1 MSDTPIQSQ
10 AGIEGQPL
18 LPVRRLHNFIYCP
31 RLFYF
36 QWVENIFQENADT
49 AAGAHLHR
57 NVDKPSKV
65 QDTKELDLP
74 EGAKLRSLQLQSET
88 LGLIGVVDIIEGTAD
103 GAEIIDYKKGS
114 ARRDS
119 EGERVAKEPDALQI
133 AAHAMLLKEHGIN
146 AVRGAI
152 YYAADKRRVP
162 VEFSEELFSKV
173 RKSVEEARAVASSGQ
188 CPPPLKNDARCLY
201 CSAYPICLPNES
213 LWWAKRRKETDGE
226 GQLLFGFS
234 GQTSDHVRDK
244 ILEAL
249 EFAAESGQKEA
260 PTLEPPR
267 PGGDDSEVLV
277 VQTPGAQIGQRGD
290 QLIVSLKG
298 EDVRKIP
305 GQQVRSI
312 YCFGAVQVTAQAVET
327 CLELGI
333 DVSYFSPAGRF
344 LGLLRGLPASG
355 VDARRG
361 QYRLFELPGVRLQ
374 LAREVIRAK
383 IHNQR
388 VMLMRNGDVPDR
400 VAQLM
405 AGFRDATESARD
417 LTALLGIEG
426 SAAALYFE
434 QFESMLKKRDD
445 WKFDWR
451 GRNRRPPR
459 DPVNALLSFGYSL
472 LSKELTGVCHA
483 VGLDPFLGFMHQ
495 PRYGRP
501 ALALDLMEEFRPLI
515 ADSVAIS
522 LINRGELGPEDF
534 MRNASGTF
542 LTDQGRKPF
551 WEAWFRRLDT
561 EVSHP
566 EFSYKMAYRRMLEVQ
581 GRQLWRFV
589 RGEAL
594 TYHGFITR

>member
-1 MSDTPIQSQ
+1 MSDLPVQTQGGP
-10 AGIEGQPL
+10 EPQPP

-49 AAGAHLHR
+49 VAGSHLHR
-57 NVDKPSKV
+57 NVDKPSKI
-65 QDTKELDLP
+65 QDPKELDLP

-88 LGLIGVVDIIEGTAD
+88 LGLIGVVDIIEGTSD

-119 EGERVAKEPDALQI
+119 EGDRVAKEPDAMQV

-173 RKSVEEARAVASSGQ
+173 RKAIEEARAVAASGH

-213 LWWAKRRKETDGE
+213 LWWSKRRKPAELE
-226 GQLLFGFS
+226 A
-234 GQTSDHVRDK
+234 QTQFEFIAQADDSVRDK

-249 EFAAESGQKEA
+249 DFAAESTDKE
-260 PTLEPPR
+260 PTLQPPR
-267 PGGDDSEVLV
+267 PGGDDGEVLV

-290 QLIVSLKG
+290 ELLVSVKG
-298 EDVRKIP
+298 EDVRKLP
-305 GQQVRSI
+305 GQQVRTI
-312 YCFGAVQVTAQAVET
+312 YCYGAVQMTAQAVST

-400 VAQLM
+400 VTNLM
-405 AGFRDATESARD
+405 ASFRDSTESARD
-417 LTALLGIEG
+417 LTALMGIEG

-434 QFESMLKKRDD
+434 QFESMLKQRAD

-459 DPVNALLSFGYSL
+459 DPLNALLSLGYS
-472 LSKELTGVCHA
+472 
-483 VGLDPFLGFMHQ
+483 M
-495 PRYGRP
+495 
-501 ALALDLMEEFRPLI
+501 LA
-515 ADSVAIS
+515 
-522 LINRGELGPEDF
+522 
-534 MRNASGTF
+534 
-542 LTDQGRKPF
+542 K
-551 WEAWFRRLDT
+551 
-561 EVSHP
+561 
-566 EFSYKMAYRRMLEVQ
+566 
-581 GRQLWRFV
+581 
-589 RGEAL
+589 
-594 TYHGFITR
+594 

>member
-1 MSDTPIQSQ
+1 MSDAPVQTQ
-10 AGIEGQPL
+10 AGLEAQPP

-49 AAGAHLHR
+49 VAGSHAHR
-57 NVDKPSKV
+57 NVDAPSRLE
-65 QDTKELDLP
+65 DPKELGLP
-74 EGAKLRSLQLQSET
+74 EGAKIRSLRLESET
-88 LGLIGVVDIIEGTAD
+88 LGLIGVVDIVEGGPD

-114 ARRDS
+114 ARRNA
-119 EGERVAKEPDALQI
+119 EGEREAKESDAIQV
-133 AAHAMLLKEHGIN
+133 AAHALLLREQGVN

-162 VEFSEELFSKV
+162 VELTEVLFDKV
-173 RKSVEEARAVASSGQ
+173 RKSIEDAKALARDGK
-188 CPPPLKNDARCLY
+188 CPPPLRNDARCLY

-213 LWWAKRRKETDGE
+213 LWWARAGKVAKPDP
-226 GQLLFGFS
+226 QMSFGF
-234 GQTSDHVRDK
+234 GQPAEDQLREQ

-249 EFAAESGQKEA
+249 DFAAESGRKS

-267 PGGDDSEVLV
+267 PENDDGEVLV
-277 VQTPGAQIGQRGD
+277 VQTPGAQIGQRGE
-290 QLIVSLKG
+290 QLTVSVKG
-298 EDVRKIP
+298 EEVRKLP
-305 GQQVRSI
+305 GQQVRAI
-312 YCFGAVQVTAQAVET
+312 YCYGAVQLTAQAVET
-327 CLELGI
+327 CLDLGI
-333 DVSYFSPAGRF
+333 DVAYFSPAGRF
-344 LGLLRGLPASG
+344 IGLLRGLPASG

-400 VAQLM
+400 VLSLL
-405 AGFRDATESARD
+405 AGFRDAAESVHD
-417 LTALLGIEG
+417 LTELLGIEG
-426 SAAALYFE
+426 NAAALYFE
-434 QFESMLKKRDD
+434 QFESMLKQRED
-445 WKFDWR
+445 WRFDWR

-459 DPVNALLSFGYSL
+459 DPVNALLSLGYSML
-472 LSKELTGVCHA
+472 AKELTGVCHA

-534 MRNASGTF
+534 IRSANGTF
-542 LTDQGRKPF
+542 LNDRGRKAF
-551 WEAWFRRLDT
+551 WEAWFRRFDT

-566 EFSYKMAYRRMLEVQ
+566 EFEYKMAYRRMLEVQ

-589 RGEAL
+589 RGEA
-594 TYHGFITR
+594 TEYHGFTTR

>member
-1 MSDTPIQSQ
+1 
-10 AGIEGQPL
+10 
-18 LPVRRLHNFIYCP
+18 
-31 RLFYF
+31 
-36 QWVENIFQENADT
+36 
-49 AAGAHLHR
+49 
-57 NVDKPSKV
+57 
-65 QDTKELDLP
+65 LP
-74 EGAKLRSLQLQSET
+74 EGSKLRSLRLESES
-88 LGLIGVVDIIEGTAD
+88 LGLIGVVDIVEGGPD

-119 EGERVAKEPDALQI
+119 QGERVAKEPDAIQV
-133 AAHAMLLKEHGIN
+133 AAHALLLREHGVN

-162 VEFSEELFSKV
+162 VEFGEELFSKV
-173 RKSVEEARAVASSGQ
+173 RKAIEEARGVANSGS
-188 CPPPLKNDARCLY
+188 CPPPLRNDARCLY

-213 LWWAKRRKETDGE
+213 LWWAKRRKATDAD
-226 GQLLFGFS
+226 GQLQFGFA
-234 GQTSDHVRDK
+234 GQSQDAVRDR

-290 QLIVSLKG
+290 QLVVSVKG
-298 EDVRKIP
+298 EETRKLP
-305 GQQVRSI
+305 GQQVRAI
-312 YCFGAVQVTAQAVET
+312 YCFGAVQITAQAAET

-400 VAQLM
+400 VVGLLAN
-405 AGFRDATESARD
+405 FRDATESARG
-417 LTALLGIEG
+417 LTELLGIEG

-434 QFESMLKKRDD
+434 QFESMLKQREG

-459 DPVNALLSFGYSL
+459 DPVNALLSLGYSML
-472 LSKELTGVCHA
+472 AKELTGVCHS

-501 ALALDLMEEFRPLI
+501 ALALDLMEEFRPLV

-534 MRNASGTF
+534 IRSANGTF
-542 LTDQGRKPF
+542 LNDRGRKPF

-581 GRQLWRFV
+581 ARQLWRFV

-594 TYHGFITR
+594 TYHGFVTR